1 MNVLF
6 VIKGNEP
13 YVSQQAQIELAIG
26 LQKKGVNIILSGNF
40 SEEVKSYLKD
50 LPLNTEKVYPLQSID
65 KQYTE
70 DFNHLLAKYQI
81 DLVHF
86 VDGKSARNG
95 IPALKNS
102 NVKSV
107 IYFGSTS
114 LHWYDPTS
122 YFTYLSPH
130 LDAIIG
136 NSNYVYSHV
145 KRQLFGKKKEKA
157 VRIFKG
163 YNPDW
168 FTDYKPKDL
177 SEFGI
182 SKNDLTVC
190 LVGNHRKVKGTKY
203 FLESS
208 HYLHTDKKVHYILIG
223 DQTDNDTFQKMKA
236 ESPMKDQIH
245 LLGRRNDVVSI
256 LKSIDVYVQTSLEE
270 GFGRAI
276 SEAMSVG
283 KPIVMTD
290 AGGCTELIDKNSGII
305 VPLKDSKAIGG
316 AISKLINDDSLR
328 IQMGKTAMERI
339 RNEYHIDRT
348 IDETLNLYQKL
359 ISQK

>member
-26 LQKKGVNIILSGNF
+26 LQKRGVNIIISGNF
-40 SEEVKSYLKD
+40 NEEVGNHLKD
-50 LPLNTEKVYPLQSID
+50 IPVITEKIFPLKSID
-65 KQYTE
+65 KQYTSK
-70 DFNHLLAKYQI
+70 FKNLLQKHKI

-95 IPALKNS
+95 IPALKNTK
-102 NVKSV
+102 VKSI
-107 IYFGSTS
+107 IYFGSAS

-122 YFTYLSPH
+122 YLTYLSPH
-130 LDAIIG
+130 IDKIIG
-136 NSNYVYSHV
+136 NSNFVYNHV
-145 KRQLFGKKKEKA
+145 KAQLFGKNKEKV

-168 FTDYKPKDL
+168 FKHSEPKDL

-182 SKNDLTVC
+182 SKDDLVVC

-208 HYLHTDKKVHYILIG
+208 HFLNTEKNVHYILIG
-223 DQTDNDTFQKMKA
+223 EQTDGKHFEKMKS
-236 ESPMKDQIH
+236 ESPLKDRIH
-245 LLGRRNDVVSI
+245 LLGRRTDVISI
-256 LKSIDVYVQTSLEE
+256 LKSIDIYVQTSLEE

-283 KPIVMTD
+283 KPIVMTN
-290 AGGCTELIDKNSGII
+290 AGGCTELVDKNSGII
-305 VPLKDSKAIGG
+305 VPLKDSKAIGA
-316 AISKLINDDSLR
+316 AISKLVNDDALR
-328 IQMGKTAMERI
+328 IQMGKKAQERI
-339 RNEYHIDRT
+339 GSVYHINET
-348 IDETLNLYQKL
+348 IKDTLKLYQRL
-359 ISQK
+359 INK

>member
-26 LQKKGVNIILSGNF
+26 LQKQGVNILLTGNF
-40 SEEVKSYLKD
+40 TEELVSHLKKF
-50 LPLNTEKVYPLQSID
+50 PVQYKKIFPTKSID
-65 KQYTE
+65 KEYTE
-70 DFNHLLAKYQI
+70 QFRKVLKEHTI

-95 IPALKNS
+95 IPALKGTS
-102 NVKSV
+102 IKSV
-107 IYFGSTS
+107 IYFGSAS

-122 YFTYLSPH
+122 YFTYLSPQI
-130 LDAIIG
+130 DAIIG
-136 NSNYVYSHV
+136 NSNFVYHHV
-145 KRQLFGKKKEKA
+145 KAQLFGKNKEKA

-168 FTDYKPKDL
+168 FVDAQPKDL

-182 SKNDLTVC
+182 HEKDLVVC

-203 FLESS
+203 YLQSS
-208 HYLHTDKKVHYILIG
+208 YHLNTDKKVHYILIG
-223 DQTDNDTFQKMKA
+223 DNTQNDRFQKIKA
-236 ESPMKDQIH
+236 GSPIKDQIH

-256 LKSIDVYVQTSLEE
+256 LKSCDIYAQTSLEE

-290 AGGCTELIDKNSGII
+290 AGGCTELIDENSGII
-305 VPLKDSKAIGG
+305 VPVKDSKAIGT
-316 AISKLINDDSLR
+316 AISKLLNDDALR
-328 IQMGKTAMERI
+328 IQMGKNAKERI
-339 RNEYHIDRT
+339 ETVYHINDT
-348 IDETLNLYQKL
+348 ITDTLHLYQKL
-359 ISQK
+359 LNQ